1 MKKCIN
7 KAICA
12 LLTASL
18 IISGFFCGDM
28 VVLAEES
35 QEEKIAVE
43 TVEEN
48 GLRETESLEK
58 ESKLEQEETK
68 EGEEKFE
75 EKLSEEELKEDSVEK
90 LEKKIEEAKKEQI
103 EVPDEDETEKLED
116 EAEEEIKEEV
126 EEEELLKKKEPTKV
140 KKLNDLGYDAI
151 SSATQS
157 KFSSELNFKSAKSY
171 GGLYE
176 EKFEGAAYLK
186 PAEGEEEGAF
196 VAVGYTFGASEDPKW
211 DFAPNME
218 AYPRVGHSY
227 NEAIIVRYDENHAVD
242 WVWESD
248 RIGVSYF
255 LAVDVIDD
263 GSIIAVGRC
272 RDYESTRTALYLV
285 RINPDDPADYTEY
298 IINSSSGAGYE
309 FNGIVATDDGGFAVT
324 GFTSFLN
331 GYIASKAAGE
341 ESFSEKTQI
350 WQNADGEIEDLS
362 KRVSVKGYNGFL
374 MKFDEEMKV
383 EYTSFENYGATEGVA
398 DPGYSSTGGKILN
411 LDLDADGNFVTVGLA
426 QLSKGNVNAV
436 ISKWDSA
443 TGELISHRMAGTA
456 DAMKQ
461 SSIDLIDAR
470 YLSVAVLADGTYVTT
485 GVVTNDATTAEGW
498 KCYGSTDVVVVRYS
512 ADLSEVLYARNI
524 GTVDG
529 LSGSM
534 TTNNGTEMEGV
545 KATADGGYVLY
556 GTSNTKLVERN
567 LIVEGYT
574 WDNYGSND
582 GIIIKCDKD
591 NKVTW
596 CKNYGTTGGDW
607 IYDVIFR
614 TNETE
619 VTVVGQTSGQYGT
632 PAWEWHGQAAS
643 STNPYDAFVMTTNMY
658 SAAYTEPKNTSSDLS
673 GVTWANGTYEGE
685 GVGRGGTMVMEVVI
699 ENNIIASIQ
708 CKSNNETASIFE
720 KAKAL
725 FDSIVKQQ
733 SPEVDSISGATLSS
747 SGIKTGVSQALAK
760 ASAQTAIN
768 AISKISG
775 YTSANTASTGN
786 INNVLAAINYY
797 TALTDY
803 EREFVDNGDKLYEIA
818 EIFGFEIQLE
828 KAEGEKSAEE
838 IDTTFNDTYW
848 NLQSKYYK
856 QMNPQAFGAHNLTGA
871 GVRIAVIDSGI
882 IGNSADLDYN
892 HILAGWD
899 YINDVPMNDP
909 EAESNEAHT
918 DAEGHGTLVAGIIA
932 AVQNN
937 NTGIAGL
944 LSEVDLIPMRI
955 ASGASEEASVK
966 AAQAIRDAVDKFGAD
981 VITTSV
987 SLADTAELKSAVEYA
1002 ASKGAIIIG
1011 ASGNSGVSGSVDDA
1025 YVYPAS
1031 YDDVIS
1037 VGAVDGSGNV
1047 RINSTK
1053 NDKVFVAA
1061 PGQQIVSLGLSAKG
1075 YRCYVKSGTS
1085 YSAPV
1090 VAAMAA
1096 AAKQTDK
1103 KLTTEDFKKLLKK
1116 TSQDKGDKGY
1126 DNSYGYGV
1134 VDFEAFAETIAPI
1147 KIEESNT
1154 SVTREK
1160 SDTENL
1166 NTPVTTRSETKST
1179 NSIASSSSSSGS
1191 LSTTAKE
1198 NEVIA
1203 SETMISNNAVVGKED
1218 NLKASAK
1225 TSKKTIEGLE
1235 EPEELEEEEVVQSS
1249 SVEDASE
1256 SVEESDSEE
1265 EITEDMSQSA
1275 EAAKTTEASLPFMP
1289 IVLIV
1294 IGIAVVMGIVIK
1306 TRKK

>member
-1 MKKCIN
+1 MFMKRIIN
-7 KAICA
+7 RVICT
-12 LLTASL
+12 LLTLSL
-18 IISGFFCGDM
+18 TSSGFFYGVINVM
-28 VVLAEES
+28 AEEAP
-35 QEEKIAVE
+35 EKIAVE
-43 TVEEN
+43 TEEKSEKIDSDNEDVAEEIENKVEEIQ
-48 GLRETESLEK
+48 EEK
-58 ESKLEQEETK
+58 ED
-68 EGEEKFE
+68 EK
-75 EKLSEEELKEDSVEK
+75 SESEELKK
-90 LEKKIEEAKKEQI
+90 
-103 EVPDEDETEKLED
+103 DETS
-116 EAEEEIKEEV
+116 EAEEES
-126 EEEELLKKKEPTKV
+126 EEEDTEESEEKSKEKRHVKV

-157 KFSSELNFKSAKSY
+157 KFSSELNFRSAKSY

-186 PAEGEEEGAF
+186 TAEGEEEGAF

-227 NEAIIVRYDENHAVD
+227 NEAIIVRFDEDHAVD

-285 RINPDDPADYTEY
+285 RINPDDPTDYTEY
-298 IINSSSGAGYE
+298 IINSNSGAGYE

-324 GFTSFLN
+324 GFTSFLD
-331 GYIASKAAGE
+331 GYIASKVAGE
-341 ESFSEKTQI
+341 ASFSEKTQI
-350 WQNADGEIEDLS
+350 WQNADGDIEDLS

-374 MKFDEEMKV
+374 MKFDKEMNV

-398 DPGYSSTGGKILN
+398 DPGYSSIGGKILN

-426 QLSKGNVNAV
+426 QLSKGNVNAI

-443 TGELISHRMAGTA
+443 TGELIAHRMAGTD

-470 YLSVAVLADGTYVTT
+470 YLSVATLADGTYVTT

-512 ADLSEVLYARNI
+512 SDLSEVLYTRNI

-545 KATADGGYVLY
+545 KATTDGGYILY
-556 GTSNTKLVERN
+556 GTSNTKLVERD
-567 LIVEGYT
+567 LLDEGYT

-658 SAAYTEPKNTSSDLS
+658 SAAYTEPKNTSSELS

-708 CKSNNETASIFE
+708 CKSNNETSSIFE

-725 FDSIVKQQ
+725 FDSIINQQ

-768 AISKISG
+768 AITKVSG

-803 EREFVDNGDKLYEIA
+803 EREYVTNSDKLYEVA
-818 EIFGFEIQLE
+818 EIFGFEVQLE
-828 KAEGEKSAEE
+828 KSEGEKSAEE
-838 IDTTFNDTYW
+838 IDTAFNDTYW
-848 NLQSKYYK
+848 NLQSKYYR
-856 QMNPQAFGAHNLTGA
+856 QMNPQAFSANGLTGK
-871 GVRIAVIDSGI
+871 GVKIAVIDSGV
-882 IGNSADLDYN
+882 IGNSADLDYR

-899 YINDVPMNDP
+899 YINDVPMNDS
-909 EAESNEAHT
+909 EAENNEALT

-937 NTGIAGL
+937 GTGIAGL
-944 LSEVDLIPMRI
+944 LSEVDLIPIRI
-955 ASGASEEASVK
+955 ASGESEEASVK
-966 AAQAIRDAVDKFGAD
+966 VAQAIRDAVDKFGVD

-987 SLADTAELKSAVEYA
+987 SLADTTELKSAVEYA
-1002 ASKGAIIIG
+1002 ASKGVIIIG
-1011 ASGNSGVSGSVDDA
+1011 ASGNSGVAGSVEDA

-1053 NDKVFVAA
+1053 NDKVFVTA

-1096 AAKQTDK
+1096 AAKQIDK
-1103 KLTTEDFKKLLKK
+1103 KLTTEGFKKLLKK
-1116 TSQDKGDKGY
+1116 TSQDKGDKGH

-1134 VDFEAFAETIAPI
+1134 VDFEAFAKAIVPD
-1147 KIEESNT
+1147 KSIEPNASTN
-1154 SVTREK
+1154 
-1160 SDTENL
+1160 
-1166 NTPVTTRSETKST
+1166 KST
-1179 NSIASSSSSSGS
+1179 SSSSSSS
-1191 LSTTAKE
+1191 AAKTEKATITISE
-1198 NEVIA
+1198 NEETVPKA
-1203 SETMISNNAVVGKED
+1203 KLADSSEPKNNFETK
-1218 NLKASAK
+1218 KAD
-1225 TSKKTIEGLE
+1225 KKATENSIN
-1235 EPEELEEEEVVQSS
+1235 EELEEEEVVPSS
-1249 SVEDASE
+1249 PVEDASE

-1265 EITEDMSQSA
+1265 EIAEDMSQSS
-1275 EAAKTTEASLPFMP
+1275 EEAKTTESSLPLMP

-1294 IGIAVVMGIVIK
+1294 LGLAVAIGIIIK
-1306 TRKK
+1306 YLKK